1 MVRVGIIGL
10 GRSGWELHGEPLSKM
25 DGYQLVAVCDQ
36 SQARLKPIAQ
46 QLGARPYSDNQELI
60 ADDEVDL
67 VVVAVPGKLH
77 CPLTV
82 AALQAGKHVVVEKPM
97 ADTLAE
103 GEEMLA
109 AAESSGRTLT
119 VFHNR
124 RWDRDYQLLK
134 ALVRRGEL
142 GGLLTID
149 SRVMTY
155 GPEWTSYGV
164 PEFNPTWRIQAA
176 YGGGF
181 LADWGPHLVEQC
193 LDLTGEWPVSV
204 TCQLRSH
211 LWATEVEDYFN
222 MRLALPS
229 GLLVTLEGSNNA
241 RLPLPRWFVVG
252 REGTLV
258 ADGAWGRWTDM
269 RIRRSA
275 DDLTVDMLP
284 QDVGPSSGARDYD
297 VGEELSACFYGDLG
311 ESLSAGRPPA
321 ITAQRGRDVIA
332 ILEAARRSAETAQT
346 VKPEGP
352 RGTYRGP
359 EYTGG
364 RRRC

>member
-1 MVRVGIIGL
+1 MVNVGIIGL

-25 DGYQLVAVCDQ
+25 ADYQVVAVCDQ
-36 SQARLKPIAQ
+36 SQARLAPIAQ
-46 QLGARPYSDNQELI
+46 ELGARPYSDGQELI
-60 ADDEVDL
+60 DDAEVDL
-67 VVVAVPGKLH
+67 MVVAVPGRLH

-82 AALQAGKHVVVEKPM
+82 AALEAGKHVVVEKPM

-103 GEEMLA
+103 AEEMLA
-109 AAESSGRTLT
+109 AAERSGRTLT

-134 ALVRRGEL
+134 ALVGRGEL
-142 GGLLTID
+142 GELLTVD

-181 LADWGPHLVEQC
+181 MADWGPHLVEQF

-222 MRLALPS
+222 MRLVLPS

-241 RLPLPRWFVVG
+241 RMPLPRWFLVG

-258 ADGAWGRWTDM
+258 ADGAWGHWTDM
-269 RIRRSA
+269 RIRRSM
-275 DDLTVDMLP
+275 DDVTVDLVP
-284 QDVGPSSGARDYD
+284 HEVGLSSGTRDYD
-297 VGEELSACFYGDLG
+297 VGEELSARFYANLS
-311 ESLSAGRPPA
+311 ESLSTGRPPA
-321 ITAQRGRDVIA
+321 ITAQRGRDVMA
-332 ILEAARRSAETAQT
+332 ILEAARRSAETGQT
-346 VKPEGP
+346 VRPNDPKGA
-352 RGTYRGP
+352 Y
-359 EYTGG
+359 GG
-364 RRRC
+364 RDATAA

>member
-1 MVRVGIIGL
+1 MVNVGIIGL

-25 DGYQLVAVCDQ
+25 AGYRVVAVCDQ
-36 SQARLKPIAQ
+36 SQARLEPIAKE
-46 QLGARPYSDNQELI
+46 LGARPYGDAQELI

-67 VVVAVPGKLH
+67 VVVAIPGSLH

-82 AALQAGKHVVVEKPM
+82 AALHAGKHVVVEKPM
-97 ADTLAE
+97 ADSLAE
-103 GEEMLA
+103 AEEMLA

-134 ALVRRGEL
+134 ALVGRGEL
-142 GGLLTID
+142 GELLTVD

-164 PEFNPTWRIQAA
+164 PEFNATWRIQAA

-181 LADWGPHLVEQC
+181 MADWGPHLVEQC
-193 LDLTGEWPVSV
+193 LDLTGEWPVGV
-204 TCQLRSH
+204 TCELRSH

-222 MRLALPS
+222 MRLVLPS
-229 GLLVTLEGSNNA
+229 GLLITLEGSNNA

-258 ADGAWGRWTDM
+258 ADGAWGRWTEM
-269 RIRRSA
+269 RIRRSMG
-275 DDLTVDMLP
+275 DVTVDVVP

-297 VGEELSACFYGDLG
+297 VGDELSDAFYSDLG
-311 ESLSAGRPPA
+311 EALSTGRPPA
-321 ITAQRGRDVIA
+321 ITAQRGRDVMA
-332 ILEAARRSAETAQT
+332 ILEAGRRSSETGQT
-346 VKPEGP
+346 VKPEAP
-352 RGTYRGP
+352 KDSYRGCN
-359 EYTGG
+359 ETGA
-364 RRRC
+364 

>member
-1 MVRVGIIGL
+1 MTPSARWLTTV
-10 GRSGWELHGEPLSKM
+10 SW
-25 DGYQLVAVCDQ
+25 Q
-36 SQARLKPIAQ
+36 SAIVEPIAKE
-46 QLGARPYSDNQELI
+46 LGARTFGDAQELI
-60 ADDEVDL
+60 ADAEVDL

-82 AALQAGKHVVVEKPM
+82 AALEAGKHVVVEKPM

-103 GEEMLA
+103 AEEMLA

-134 ALVRRGEL
+134 TLVRRGEL
-142 GGLLTID
+142 GELLTID

-181 LADWGPHLVEQC
+181 MADWGPHLIEQC

-222 MRLALPS
+222 IRLGLPS
-229 GLLVTLEGSNNA
+229 GLMITLEGSNNA

-258 ADGAWGRWTDM
+258 ADGAWGRWTEM
-269 RIRRSA
+269 RIRRSMG
-275 DDLTVDMLP
+275 DVTVDLMP

-297 VGEELSACFYGDLG
+297 VGDELSDAFYSDLG
-311 ESLSAGRPPA
+311 EALSTGRPPA
-321 ITAQRGRDVIA
+321 ITARRGRDVMA
-332 ILEAARRSAETAQT
+332 ILEAARRSSETGQT
-346 VKPEGP
+346 VKPQCPKDSYKGCDE
-352 RGTYRGP
+352 TKA
-359 EYTGG
+359 
-364 RRRC
+364 